1 MNLYYLLFY
10 FIIYAFL
17 GWCTEVVYAAV
28 NTGTFVNRGFLNGP
42 VCPIYGFGIA
52 AITALLA
59 PVSNNL
65 ALLFAGSAVITSLI
79 ELITGWIMEKAFH
92 TRWWDYSDIPF
103 NIGGYICLKFSIAW
117 GIACVMIMDII
128 HPVIQDIILKVDFK
142 TGKIILSVALAAISV
157 DCVATVQSVLK
168 LNRQL
173 RQINYIASK
182 IRALSDDIGQVLYS
196 ESISLME
203 KSEEVKTSFEE
214 QKTSI
219 NELLDEKISD
229 AENSIVKLKS
239 NLNEKT
245 SKLKSDRELYTE
257 KLEDLMNNPF
267 FGQKRL
273 LKAFPNLKSTNYAHD
288 LEELKKKIFKNK

>member
-203 KSEEVKTSFEE
+203 KGEEVKATFED